1 MTSLDAGLVPEWT
14 FLATNTESCVRQPGG
29 EIACFDDHPNGFEW
43 CVNQPALDADGTAY
57 LNGEDG
63 VLYAF
68 DRSGNVVGELFLDT
82 ALGAAYTPLS
92 LGPDGIIYT
101 QNNGVLFAIGGTARA
116 PRGAPETTPAE
127 GRAPR
132 TIERP

>member
-1 MTSLDAGLVPEWT
+1 MT

-29 EIACFDDHPNGFEW
+29 EIACIDDHPNGFEW

-68 DRSGNVVGELFLDT
+68 DRFIVS
-82 ALGAAYTPLS
+82 ALGDA
-92 LGPDGIIYT
+92 GI
-101 QNNGVLFAIGGTARA
+101 
-116 PRGAPETTPAE
+116 E
-127 GRAPR
+127 
-132 TIERP
+132 